1 MYAVTLSLQAI
12 ALMTIITLMSLF
24 GTVGILLVV
33 SIFVDGIEALI
44 HKMKGA
50 KKK

>member
-1 MYAVTLSLQAI
+1 MYIATLSLQGI
-12 ALMTIITLMSLF
+12 ALVTIITLLSLF
-24 GTVGILLVV
+24 GAAGILLVV
-33 SIFVDGIEALI
+33 SIFIDGIEALI